1 VQVDGV
7 WANIAGALPALIWAT
22 DAAGVVTFAS
32 DAARETLGLTVGVNT
47 TRDAAAIF
55 AGISGQTIRTLSGE
69 ATSNS
74 AFTMAGNFAVS
85 MTPSMADD
93 GRVTGMTAVAVRIA
107 GRPAT
112 AEATVGGWRL
122 NVTTGDIV
130 ASPELYDI
138 LGLEGT
144 LTLDRLLA
152 CIHDDDRQDFSLNLS
167 RVRTATDAFDMAHR
181 MVRQQTGEI
190 AFVRSRVER
199 IASGGV
205 TVGISGTMTLA
216 ARSATERLPLNV
228 DLGLNE
234 RLAKAIS
241 LADRNG
247 DIVAIIALGPDSFED
262 VIDDLGFT
270 AADAVMAEIMH
281 RLEDAMRPSDTIVR
295 RYGQHILMVL
305 PDVRVPE
312 QLTAL
317 MDRIRRRLR
326 LPFAHRDRGLRITAS
341 AGIALHGTD
350 GSDPAVLVQK
360 AFRALHRASAEGKD
374 TFRYYSDEMQTQ
386 VEKRLSIDQA
396 LRRSIEGHAFR
407 VFYQPIVSFEKRRAI
422 GFEAL
427 ARWPE
432 HEGDPVSPRDFIT
445 VAEESGQIVALG
457 EQILEKALADIVSL
471 GRAYNTRVDVAVN
484 VSARQLQNPGFPG
497 MLRRAIRS
505 SGIDPFW
512 LELELTETAL
522 LTDCETSMR
531 VISTVRHQGIG
542 VAIDDFGT
550 GYNSLHHLRTLPLTT
565 LKLDA
570 SFVHGIGFDP
580 NSESIVQ
587 SIIELAHKCNVR
599 VIAEGVETNKQISA
613 LSDYGCDAY
622 QGFAFSPPVSIA
634 HCGTFIADTAAA
646 SAPTLRPI
654 FEIS

>member
-1 VQVDGV
+1 
-7 WANIAGALPALIWAT
+7 LPALIWTT
-22 DAAGVVTFAS
+22 DAAGIVTFCS
-32 DAARETLGLTVGVNT
+32 DATRDTLGLAPGVNAAN
-47 TRDAAAIF
+47 DAVALF
-55 AGISGQTIRTLSGE
+55 AGIAGQTIRTLSGE
-69 ATSNS
+69 ATVSN
-74 AFTMAGNFAVS
+74 AFTVNGNFAVS
-85 MTPSMADD
+85 MTPTMADD

-107 GRPAT
+107 GRPAPS
-112 AEATVGGWRL
+112 EQTVGGWRFHVVSGEL
-122 NVTTGDIV
+122 A
-130 ASPELYDI
+130 ASPELFDI
-138 LGLEGT
+138 LGLEAP
-144 LTLDRLLA
+144 LTLDGLIA
-152 CIHDDDRQDFSLNLS
+152 CVHEDDRHDFSVNVA
-167 RVRTATDAFDMAHR
+167 RVRSTADSFEMTHR
-181 MVRQQTGEI
+181 MVRQRTGEI
-190 AFVRSRVER
+190 AFVQSRVER
-199 IASGGV
+199 IATEGV
-205 TVGISGTMTLA
+205 TVGLAGTMLLA

-228 DLGLNE
+228 DLGLND
-234 RLAKAIS
+234 RLTKAIS
-241 LADRNG
+241 LAERNG
-247 DIVAIIALGPDSFED
+247 DIVAVIALGPDSFED

-270 AADAVMAEIMH
+270 AADAVMTEIMH

-295 RYGQHILMVL
+295 RYGQHVIMVL

-326 LPFAHRDRGLRITAS
+326 LPFAYRDRGLRITAS
-341 AGIALHGTD
+341 AGIALHRSD
-350 GSDPAVLVQK
+350 GNNPEALIQK
-360 AFRALHRASAEGKD
+360 AFRALHRASAESKD
-374 TFRYYSDEMQTQ
+374 SFRYYSGEMQEM
-386 VEKRLSIDQA
+386 VERRLTIDQA
-396 LRRSIEGHAFR
+396 LRRAIEGNAFR
-407 VFYQPIVSFEKRRAI
+407 VFYQPIVSFEKGRAI

-427 ARWPE
+427 ARWPD
-432 HEGDPVSPRDFIT
+432 HEAEQINPRDFIG

-522 LTDCETSMR
+522 LTDFETSLR
-531 VISTVRHQGIG
+531 VISTIRHQGIG

-580 NSESIVQ
+580 NAESITQ

-599 VIAEGVETNKQISA
+599 VIAEGVETNKQMQA
-613 LSDYGCDAY
+613 LANYGCDAY
-622 QGFAFSPPVSIA
+622 QGFSFSPPVSIA
-634 HCGTFIADTAAA
+634 HCGTFIADHVA
-646 SAPTLRPI
+646 SAVPTLRPI